1 VWDQHCKLQ
10 LTSDQVLQDWFAGI
24 VGSQLIWDDNAFAD
38 QQKWKENDEIGVSH
52 TDASLG
58 KRKSGAPRLLYNYQ
72 ELQDFVD

>member
-1 VWDQHCKLQ
+1 M
-10 LTSDQVLQDWFAGI
+10 
-24 VGSQLIWDDNAFAD
+24 GSQLIWDDNAFAD